1 MDDGS
6 VGCFSDT
13 VKQVSDV
20 GSFFLL
26 FATGA
31 LPAIV
36 GLVIVAIARPIARH
50 MPKSPIVEFV
60 PPPGDII
67 MHGLAARS
75 ERRLVTAAI
84 MRLAISGR
92 VRVLAPRGA
101 SGPVAIEARP
111 GMGLDANDHF
121 FLQTL
126 RPARMSPR
134 QQQRYL
140 SALREIGIDVS
151 RYEDAPDV
159 SFLRGPG
166 AFRRIQR
173 RQLAAYIDRAR
184 SRAKSSGIARRF
196 SGSVHLYLLSLLF
209 LASTVAALLLGLGS
223 VVNGVTW
230 GVIGAPLGVA
240 AMFWVLTLSPPPIM
254 RFTPD
259 GQELRQRLS
268 GLRDYMRLAE
278 QDRMRMLQ
286 SPQGALRT
294 PAGDLTPG
302 GRALGLRPEPT
313 AGDPVAQSDLD
324 RFVLIE
330 RLLPY
335 AILFRQEHEWQ
346 REFEHL
352 GGAVDF
358 SQNMRVLGTTLE
370 GLMAALQILAT
381 IGQVL
386 RGIGAIFSLF
396 GRAS

>member
-1 MDDGS
+1 MN
-6 VGCFSDT
+6 
-13 VKQVSDV
+13 QVSEA
-20 GSFFLL
+20 GSFLLL

-31 LPAIV
+31 IPAVV
-36 GLVIVAIARPIARH
+36 GLVIVAIARPIARRL
-50 MPKSPIVEFV
+50 PTSPAAEFV
-60 PPPGDII
+60 PPPGDLI
-67 MHGLAARS
+67 MHGLAVRS
-75 ERRLVTAAI
+75 ERRLVSAAI
-84 MRLAISGR
+84 TRLALSGR
-92 VRVLAPRGA
+92 VRVLAPRGEH
-101 SGPVAIEARP
+101 GPVAIEARP
-111 GMGLDANDHF
+111 GTGLGPDDHF

-126 RPARMSPR
+126 RPQRMRPR
-134 QQQRYL
+134 QQRRYL
-140 SALREIGIDVS
+140 AALHEVGIRVE

-173 RQLAAYIDRAR
+173 RQLSAYIDRAR
-184 SRAKSSGIARRF
+184 SRAKSSGIARRT

-209 LASTVAALLLGLGS
+209 LASAVAALLMAIGS
-223 VVNGVTW
+223 MANGVTW

-254 RFTPD
+254 RFTPE
-259 GQELRQRLS
+259 GQQMRQRLS

-278 QDRMRMLQ
+278 QDRMRILQ

-294 PAGDLTPG
+294 PAGELTPG

-313 AGDPVAQSDLD
+313 AGDAVAQSDLD
-324 RFVLIE
+324 RFVLVE

-335 AILFRQEHEWQ
+335 AILFRQEREWQ

-370 GLMAALQILAT
+370 GIMAVLEVLAAV
-381 IGQVL
+381 GQVL
-386 RGIGAIFSLF
+386 RGIGAIFSF
-396 GRAS
+396 VGRVG

>member
-1 MDDGS
+1 MLE
-6 VGCFSDT
+6 SDT
-13 VKQVSDV
+13 VNQVSDV
-20 GSFFLL
+20 GSFLLL
-26 FATGA
+26 FAIGA
-31 LPAIV
+31 LPAVV
-36 GLVIVAIARPIARH
+36 GLAIVAIARPIARH
-50 MPKSPIVEFV
+50 LPTSPVVEFL

-67 MHGLAARS
+67 THGLAARAD
-75 ERRLVTAAI
+75 RRLVTAAI
-84 MRLAISGR
+84 MRLALSGR

-111 GMGLDANDHF
+111 GTGLAPDDHF

-126 RPARMSPR
+126 RPARMSRR

-140 SALREIGIDVS
+140 AALREIGVDVD

-166 AFRRIQR
+166 AFRRVQR
-173 RQLAAYIDRAR
+173 RQLTAYIDRAR

-196 SGSVHLYLLSLLF
+196 SGSAHLYLLSLLF
-209 LASTVAALLLGLGS
+209 LASTIAAILLAIGS
-223 VVNGVTW
+223 MMNGITW
-230 GVIGAPLGVA
+230 GAVGAPLGIA

-254 RFTPD
+254 RFTPA
-259 GQELRQRLS
+259 GQQMRQHLS

-278 QDRMRMLQ
+278 QDRMRLLQ

-294 PAGDLTPG
+294 SAGALTPG
-302 GRALGLRPEPT
+302 GRVLGLRPEPT

-324 RFVLIE
+324 RYVLIE

-335 AILFRQEHEWQ
+335 AILFRQEREWQ

-370 GLMAALQILAT
+370 GIMAVLQVLAT
-381 IGQVL
+381 IGQIM
-386 RGIGAIFSLF
+386 RGIGAVFSLF
-396 GRAS
+396 GRAT